1 MGIVLCFA
9 ILAQGGLAADLGRAR
24 ELYQRTEYKQAL
36 DVLQPD
42 RSSDPEV
49 LFLAGKSAFQ
59 LGDLKRA
66 DNYLRAATGHRA
78 RSEYFHW
85 HGKVLGRRAEKA
97 NFLIAPKL
105 AVDCRKA
112 FEKAV
117 ELDPSNVEAW
127 NDLFEYHL
135 EAPGFLG
142 GGLDK
147 AAQTAAKIGALDK
160 AEKQY
165 AQARIA
171 EKRKDFTLAE
181 QHFRRAAELAPD
193 QVGRRI
199 DLAKFLAR
207 RGRTA
212 ESDAVFEQAAKSAP
226 GHPKLL
232 FERAQVYVEG
242 KRNPDEARDLLR
254 RYLQADLTPDDP
266 PRAEA
271 ERLLRSL
278 SGG

>member
-1 MGIVLCFA
+1 MGIVLCFV
-9 ILAQGGLAADLGRAR
+9 ILAQAVLAADLGRAR
-24 ELYQRTEYKQAL
+24 ALYQRTEYKQAL
-36 DVLQPD
+36 EALQPD
-42 RSSDPEV
+42 RSADPEV

-59 LGDLKRA
+59 LGDLKKA
-66 DNYLRAATGHRA
+66 DNYLRAAIGRRA
-78 RSEYFHW
+78 KSEYFHW
-85 HGKVLGRRAEKA
+85 YGKVLGRRAEKA

-142 GGLDK
+142 GGLEK
-147 AAQTAAKIGALDK
+147 AAQTAARIGALDK
-160 AEKQY
+160 VESHYAE
-165 AQARIA
+165 ARIA
-171 EKRKDFTLAE
+171 EKQKDFALAE
-181 QHFRRAAELAPD
+181 QRLRRAAELAPD
-193 QVGRRI
+193 QVGRLI

-207 RGRTA
+207 RGRIA
-212 ESDAVFEQAAKSAP
+212 ESDAVFDQASKTAP
-226 GHPKLL
+226 RHPKLL
-232 FERAQVYVEG
+232 FERAQVFAEG
-242 KRNPDEARDLLR
+242 RRNLDEARNLLR
-254 RYLQADLTPDDP
+254 QYLKADLTPDDP

-278 SGG
+278 SRG